1 MAKWF
6 VTSKRADFD
15 AIAREFSIS
24 PMLARILRNRE
35 LVTNEEINKFLY
47 GKIED
52 LYSPYLLKDME
63 KAICLLRKK
72 ISDGSRIRVIGDYD
86 VDGIC
91 SSYILKRG
99 LSACGAQVDVAIPH
113 RIRDGYGIN
122 EALIAE
128 AHDDGIDTIV
138 TCDNGISA
146 FTQIEYAKQLGM
158 SVIITDHHEVPYEES
173 EAGRRF
179 IVPPADAVIDPKQE
193 GCNYPY
199 SSICGA
205 VVAYKLMEGC
215 FETFS
220 IQSDLL
226 SELLEFA
233 CIATVGDVMPLLDE
247 NRIIVKNGLKKII
260 NSKNVGLR
268 ALIAVNGLLEK
279 TLTPYHLGFILC
291 PCLNATGRLDT
302 ALNALELFDEQ
313 DFNKAMQ
320 LANELKSL
328 NDSRKDM
335 TQKGV
340 EEACHLLESTLGKQD
355 QVLVLYLPDCHESLA
370 GIIAGRIREKYG
382 KPTFVLTDAE
392 DGVKGSGRSIEAFHM
407 YEQMSAHKE
416 LFTKYGGHKLAA
428 GLSMKR
434 ENIDLFR
441 TSMNA
446 SCKLTDDDF
455 LEKIYID
462 IPMPLKFADMPF
474 IKELET
480 LEPYGI
486 GNPKPLFAQKDI
498 YFTGARILGQNANV
512 LKLSIEDEN
521 GTQYEGISFGDTSSM
536 KEKIAERYGEGAMSG
551 LFNGQRHKLKFSIVY
566 SPEINE
572 FRGKQTIQIVI
583 KDFE

>member
-63 KAICLLRKK
+63 KAISLLRKK

-91 SSYILKRG
+91 SSYILKQG
-99 LSACGAQVDVAIPH
+99 LSACGAKVDVAIPH

-158 SVIITDHHEVPYEES
+158 SVIITDHHEVPYEDS

-220 IQSDLL
+220 IQPDIL

-260 NSKNVGLR
+260 NSKNIGLR

-340 EEACHLLESTLGKQD
+340 EEACHLLEATLEKQD
-355 QVLVLYLPDCHESLA
+355 QVLVIYLPDCHESLA

-441 TSMNA
+441 KSMNA

-462 IPMPLKFADMPF
+462 IPMPLKFADMSF

-498 YFTGARILGQNANV
+498 YFTGARVLGQNANV

-521 GTQYEGISFGDTSSM
+521 GTQYEGISFGDTTSM
-536 KEKIAERYGEGAMSG
+536 KEKIAERYGESAMSG

-566 SPEINE
+566 SPEVNE

>member
-72 ISDGSRIRVIGDYD
+72 ISDGSRIRVIGEYD

-99 LSACGAQVDVAIPH
+99 LSACGAKVDVAIPH

>member
-99 LSACGAQVDVAIPH
+99 LSACGAKVDVAIPH

-260 NSKNVGLR
+260 NSKNIGLR

-340 EEACHLLESTLGKQD
+340 EEACHLLEATLEKQD
-355 QVLVLYLPDCHESLA
+355 QVLVIYLPDCHESLA

>member
-35 LVTNEEINKFLY
+35 LVTKEEINKFLY

-99 LSACGAQVDVAIPH
+99 LSACGAKVDVAIPH

>member
-6 VTSKRADFD
+6 VTSKRVDFD